1 MPRRPFRELYE
12 RQVHP
17 RFHGE
22 VSHRHDSSI
31 LCQCPL
37 GLIPYFLGIVS
48 EEALQLE
55 NERSILK
62 RKLTLEK
69 RKLEENQ
76 YLMEGGFK
84 RAISLIGE
92 ARQVGLID
100 EAIEIDYQN
109 FQEMYS
115 VLQTAMNWVPN
126 MIGSNNGMDR
136 LIFLQSELQK
146 IQNEVDDIGINLD
159 NARKLVKETSGY
171 SGEAEYQKMRLES
184 IGLFEQLDFDPG
196 KCPLCSGIRKFI
208 YKG

>member
-1 MPRRPFRELYE
+1 M
-12 RQVHP
+12 
-17 RFHGE
+17 
-22 VSHRHDSSI
+22 
-31 LCQCPL
+31 
-37 GLIPYFLGIVS
+37 GIVS